1 LIHLQ
6 RGIYFFMKRIFGIL
20 SIMVGLV
27 FMAVA
32 ALFLLMAFIQPGN
45 AMAVP
50 IGISAVGGVIS
61 SICIM
66 LGIRLFKT
74 TGTETNPIPPN
85 AFGSFLPNVEEER
98 TIENEIFTV
107 HYQPPQKK
115 GKHTKPSCLIIKVP
129 SVCFTSIQFSKENWA
144 DRLGKRLGIA
154 CEVQTGDQEF
164 DDAVYTRET
173 NPAYCGNF
181 LSNAEVRGAILAV
194 LLSGYQKIEI
204 KEDSI
209 HATWNGF
216 DPLKDGSENIAE
228 LTARA
233 LLILRGNLAIPDM
246 EITQSSQPNSMPWKL
261 FLWGFAILWAATGI
275 AIFFYKPV
283 YPSELFRLALATFF
297 LTYPGFAVIAAML
310 LKGKSNS
317 HDSWYGL
324 ISFGFILFISG
335 SFGTMAGAN
344 ALLDK
349 SIPTKRILKVIG
361 TRTSE
366 GGKNKT
372 KKHFV
377 QVNSFKYPGEILE
390 FPVEAA
396 WFHQILAH
404 RSKIHLLS
412 GKGYFDMEW
421 EISVDIEP

>member
-1 LIHLQ
+1 
-6 RGIYFFMKRIFGIL
+6 MKRIFGIL
-20 SIMVGLV
+20 FIMVGLIIA
-27 FMAVA
+27 FL
-32 ALFLLMAFIQPGN
+32 ALSLLLTAFIRPGN
-45 AMAVP
+45 AMGEFIVFS
-50 IGISAVGGVIS
+50 IAVGAIS
-61 SICIM
+61 GIFIVLGIRI

-115 GKHTKPSCLIIKVP
+115 GKHTKPSCLAIKVP

-164 DDAVYTRET
+164 DDAVYTMET
-173 NPAYCGNF
+173 NPAYCGNL

-194 LLSGYQKIEI
+194 LLSGYQIIQI

-209 HATWNGF
+209 IATWTGF
-216 DPLKDGSENIAE
+216 DPLKHGSESIAE

-233 LLILRGNLAIPDM
+233 LLILRGNLGIPEM
-246 EITQSSQPNSMPWKL
+246 EITEASQPTSMPWIG
-261 FLWGFAILWAATGI
+261 FLWSFALLWATTGI

-283 YPSELFRLALATFF
+283 YPSELLRLALATFF

-310 LKGKSNS
+310 LKGRSNS
-317 HDSWYGL
+317 HYAWFAL
-324 ISFGFILFISG
+324 ISIGFVLFISG

-349 SIPTKRILKVIG
+349 NIPTKRILQVVG
-361 TRTSE
+361 TKTTVS
-366 GGKNKT
+366 GKNKT
-372 KKHFV
+372 KRHYA
-377 QVNSFKYPGEILE
+377 QVNSFKYPGELLE
-390 FPVEAA
+390 FPVESHL
-396 WFHQILAH
+396 FQQIIPH

-412 GKGYFDMEW
+412 GKGFFDMEW